1 MVVSIEDNQP
11 SSSNNVGGSDDCFL
25 VVELSEDDPLFEKKL
40 KLLKDKG
47 FGPSDS
53 VYLQK
58 TLVPHSLRVKL
69 DALLERARIIHLNET
84 ELYFGASA
92 LDEGITEEFY
102 SPRNE
107 LEALNCV
114 LSLVD
119 HYSGKSDV
127 TNASLKALRVAIIS
141 RICNFGNK
149 NKLETEIVKEACN
162 SEKHLMS
169 WAESHGLISKL
180 QIAYVEGAGRGVLA
194 TEDLGVGDIA
204 LEIPISVIISED
216 LVYESDMIHILEKID
231 GISAETMLLLWSM
244 RERHNIDSKYKFY
257 FDALPEQFNTGLS
270 FGVEATITLDGTLA
284 LEEILQAKQHLRS
297 EYDKLFPA
305 LSVSFPGL
313 FSPEFYTWEQYLWA
327 CELWY
332 SNSMKIMFPD
342 GKLKTCL
349 IPVAGFLNHSVC
361 PHILHYGKVDSVTNT
376 LKFPLSRPC
385 NRGEQCYLSY
395 GNLSSSHLLTFYG
408 FVPQE
413 LNLCDIIPLDI
424 EAGPDCSSEEGCQ
437 DSTTHMVRGTWL
449 SVLTS
454 QGLFYY
460 GLPSPLLEHLRNAVN
475 PGLHTMTLLQESLE
489 TEMMV
494 LDDLYAI
501 FDGMMKRLDDSV
513 LEDRLSEK
521 WDVQLAIQY
530 KDLQRNIVSSIL
542 TACQAGRKMVTHELK
557 RCMDE
562 DIDG

>member
-1 MVVSIEDNQP
+1 M
-11 SSSNNVGGSDDCFL
+11 
-25 VVELSEDDPLFEKKL
+25 
-40 KLLKDKG
+40 
-47 FGPSDS
+47 
-53 VYLQK
+53 
-58 TLVPHSLRVKL
+58 
-69 DALLERARIIHLNET
+69 

-92 LDEGITEEFY
+92 SDDGITEEFY

-119 HYSGKSDV
+119 HSGKSDV

-141 RICNFGNK
+141 RIFNFGNK
-149 NKLETEIVKEACN
+149 NKLETEMVKEACD
-162 SEKHLMS
+162 SEKHLTS
-169 WAESHGLISKL
+169 WAESHGLVSKL
-180 QIAYVEGAGRGVLA
+180 QIAYVEGAGRGALA

-216 LVYESDMIHILEKID
+216 LVYESDMIHVLEKID

-257 FDALPEQFNTGLS
+257 FDALPKQFNTGLS
-270 FGVEATITLDGTLA
+270 FGVEATIVLDGTLA
-284 LEEILQAKQHLRS
+284 LEEILQAKQHLRY
-297 EYDKLFPA
+297 EYDQLFPA

-361 PHILHYGKVDSVTNT
+361 PHIMHYGKVDSVTNT

-408 FVPQE
+408 FLPQE
-413 LNLCDIIPLDI
+413 VNPYDIIPLDI
-424 EAGPDCSSEEGCQ
+424 EEGSDCSSEEGCQ
-437 DSTTHMVRGTWL
+437 DDTKHMVRGAWL
-449 SVLTS
+449 SVLTN

-460 GLPSPLLEHLRNAVN
+460 RLPSPLLEHLRNAVN

-489 TEMMV
+489 TEKKV

-501 FDGMMKRLDDSV
+501 FDGMMKNLDDSV
-513 LEDRLSEK
+513 LEDRSSEK

-530 KDLQRNIVSSIL
+530 KDLQKNIVSSIL
-542 TACQAGRKMVTHELK
+542 TACESGRKMVEHELK
-557 RCMDE
+557 RCMHE
-562 DIDG
+562 DIAG